1 MSLEKFYQ
9 EIRAIEDSCMELTGA
24 GKSVV
29 LFRVALETGARDI
42 GMIAV
47 LHLISR
53 LMTTTLGI
61 MNNDSSEG
69 FEEILDDFEVE
80 NKKPN

>member
-1 MSLEKFYQ
+1 MSLENFYQ
-9 EIRAIEDSCMELTGA
+9 GVRAMEDNCADLTGA
-24 GKSVV
+24 GKTVV
-29 LFRVALETGARDI
+29 LFRVALETGAREM

-61 MNNDSSEG
+61 MNNDDSGG

>member
-1 MSLEKFYQ
+1 MTLEKFYQ
-9 EIRAIEDSCMELTGA
+9 EVRATEENCADLTGA
-24 GKSVV
+24 GKTVV
-29 LFRVALETGARDI
+29 LFRVALETGAREM
-42 GMIAV
+42 GMISV

-61 MNNDSSEG
+61 MNNEEDCS

-80 NKKPN
+80 NKISH

>member
-1 MSLEKFYQ
+1 M
-9 EIRAIEDSCMELTGA
+9 EDNCADLTGA
-24 GKSVV
+24 GKTVV
-29 LFRVALETGARDI
+29 LFRVALETGAKEM

-61 MNNDSSEG
+61 MNNDDSGG

>member
-1 MSLEKFYQ
+1 MSLDKFYRDV
-9 EIRAIEDSCMELTGA
+9 RALEDDCAELTGA
-24 GKSVV
+24 GKTVV
-29 LFRVALETGARDI
+29 LFRAALETGARDI

-61 MNNDSSEG
+61 MNDDNSYS

-80 NKKPN
+80 NKPPN

>member
-1 MSLEKFYQ
+1 MSLERFYQ
-9 EIRAIEDSCMELTGA
+9 EIRAIEDSCTELTGA

-53 LMTTTLGI
+53 LMTTLGI

>member
-1 MSLEKFYQ
+1 MSLDKFYRDV
-9 EIRAIEDSCMELTGA
+9 RALEDDCTALTGA
-24 GKSVV
+24 GKTVV

-61 MNNDSSEG
+61 MNDDNSYS

-80 NKKPN
+80 NKPPN

>member
-1 MSLEKFYQ
+1 MFGRLKDDC
-9 EIRAIEDSCMELTGA
+9 AELTGA
-24 GKSVV
+24 GKTVV

-61 MNNDSSEG
+61 MNDDNSYS

-80 NKKPN
+80 NKPPN

>member
-1 MSLEKFYQ
+1 MSLERFYQ
-9 EIRAIEDSCMELTGA
+9 EIRAIEDSCTELTGA

-69 FEEILDDFEVE
+69 FEEILDDFFKDRGIER
-80 NKKPN
+80 

>member
-1 MSLEKFYQ
+1 MSLDKFYRDV
-9 EIRAIEDSCMELTGA
+9 RALEDDCAELTGA
-24 GKSVV
+24 GKTVV

-61 MNNDSSEG
+61 MNDDNSYS

-80 NKKPN
+80 NKPPN

>member
-1 MSLEKFYQ
+1 MSLENFYQ
-9 EIRAIEDSCMELTGA
+9 EVRAMEDNCADLTGA
-24 GKSVV
+24 GKTVV
-29 LFRVALETGARDI
+29 LFRVALETGAKEM

-61 MNNDSSEG
+61 MNNDDSGG

>member
-1 MSLEKFYQ
+1 M
-9 EIRAIEDSCMELTGA
+9 EDNCADLTGA
-24 GKSVV
+24 GKTVV
-29 LFRVALETGARDI
+29 LFRVALETGAREM